1 MESSGAKT
9 YELAFHLNP
18 DLEEAEVR
26 VRLQELDGLIAQS
39 GGSTLTSR
47 DPRKSHLSYPI
58 KNKHYAYFGLIDFSA
73 LPETIEK
80 VNAQMKLQ
88 SGVMRYLLLAKPDIK
103 ELRILGQHRSRPRM
117 MKTHEP
123 AAAETAKKA
132 PKVKT
137 KGETEQLE
145 QEIEKAIEGL

>member
-1 MESSGAKT
+1 
-9 YELAFHLNP
+9 
-18 DLEEAEVR
+18 
-26 VRLQELDGLIAQS
+26 
-39 GGSTLTSR
+39 
-47 DPRKSHLSYPI
+47 
-58 KNKHYAYFGLIDFSA
+58 
-73 LPETIEK
+73 
-80 VNAQMKLQ
+80 MKLQ